1 MIKQLIYKLIV
12 RRNETLCVKNQGEHC
27 VIMPGCVLGNADNII
42 LGDDVYI
49 GEGTRIYAQGNV
61 TIKNGSILADT
72 VDIRTANH
80 YYDGVDLNMIPF
92 DEKVMISPVT
102 IEENVWVASHVL
114 ILPGITIGEGAV
126 VAAGSVVT
134 KDVPPLAVVAG
145 NPARVIKYRNKKRYL
160 KLKREEKI
168 YMKEYY
174 TLDRKLVVV
183 KDD

>member
-12 RRNETLCVKNQGEHC
+12 RRKETFCIKNQGKNC
-27 VIMPGCVLGNADNII
+27 VIMPGCVLGHADNII

-49 GEGTRIYAQGNV
+49 GEGTRIYAHGNV
-61 TIKNGSILADT
+61 TIKNGAILADT

-126 VAAGSVVT
+126 VAAGAVVT
-134 KDVPPLAVVAG
+134 KDVPPLAVVGG
-145 NPARVIKYRNKKRYL
+145 NPAKVIKYRDKERYF
-160 KLKREEKI
+160 KLKEEKKI